1 MALPTKTITWDN
13 LNSSTMAEF
22 DKNYRD
28 GVGKSNL
35 LLRKL
40 LEKKKGVTG
49 GESYST
55 PIMYALGN
63 GGSYKGMQ
71 VLTPTDKEIITT
83 AKFEPAHYEV
93 DITIAKTD
101 MIANQGSSKVFDLLQ
116 AKYDNAK
123 MTMDNKLTV
132 PLFGDGTIATYGT
145 APIVGIAAAIDVDPT
160 SDPTPGAYG
169 GITRDTTAATDYWKN
184 QYKDMTSLATLTML
198 KLQQLWGTCS
208 DGIIHPDII
217 VTTQAIFD
225 KCWALADARQQLG
238 NEAAAKLGY
247 TSIDFNGVPLLVD
260 KNCTAGYLYMI
271 NTDFLYFKVD
281 TSDDMAAG
289 PFLMGTQ
296 QLAQTKYI
304 TWTGQLVCDNP
315 RFQGVGFNLT

>member
-13 LNSSTMAEF
+13 INSSTMAEF
-22 DKNYRD
+22 DSTIRD

-40 LEKKKGVTG
+40 MEKKKGVSG

-55 PIMYALGN
+55 PIMHALGN
-63 GGSYKGMQ
+63 GGSYKGFQ

-83 AKFEPAHYEV
+83 AKFEPAHYETDV
-93 DITIAKTD
+93 TVCRTD
-101 MIANQGSSKVFDLLQ
+101 MVANSGGAKVFDLME
-116 AKYDNAK
+116 AKYKSAQ
-123 MTMDNKLTV
+123 MTMDNLLTV
-132 PLFGDGTIATYGT
+132 PLYGDGSIATYGV
-145 APIVGIAAAIDVDPT
+145 APIVGVAAAIDVDPT
-160 SDPTPGAYG
+160 SNPTPGAYG
-169 GITRDTTAATDYWKN
+169 GITRDATAATDFWKN
-184 QYKDMTSLATLTML
+184 QYKDMTSLATLTMQ
-198 KLQQLWGTCS
+198 KLQQLWGLCS

-217 VTTQAIFD
+217 VTTQSIYD

-247 TSIDFNGVPLLVD
+247 TSIDFNGCPLVVD

-271 NTDFLYFKVD
+271 NTDYLYFKVD
-281 TSDDMAAG
+281 TGDDMFST
-289 PFLMGTQ
+289 PFLMSANQ
-296 QLAQTKYI
+296 FAQTKLFSI
-304 TWTGQLVCDNP
+304 TLQFICDNP